1 MVWQITKSFLIFL
14 LILTGF
20 ILILLLPREKEV
32 VVFSVHHVETKYP
45 FSFELY
51 KERIDDFIHHFQ
63 TEKGFGTVERT
74 GIPIKDEVKEMLG
87 RSIKIVIPS
96 FIISVS
102 LGILFGVVRF
112 YNRSRKLGKIQAT
125 LSWFFS
131 SIPDF
136 FLYIAIQYMFIKL
149 IRVGFPHFNLYGS
162 DQWYSF
168 ILPLCAVSLFPFIHM
183 SNFTTA
189 ALENEMGQEYL
200 RTVYAKGLDKTK
212 ALVHMLWNCW
222 STLLNQTQ
230 LVMLYILSSLPII
243 EKLSGYNGAGYQLL
257 QSILENEEARA
268 LAYMLPFL
276 GFMFAA
282 MVLTQIL
289 KNVLVPKEAR
299 GM

>member
-1 MVWQITKSFLIFL
+1 MVWQITKSLLVFL

-20 ILILLLPREKEV
+20 ILLLLLPREKEV
-32 VVFSVHHVETKYP
+32 IVFSAHHIETRYP
-45 FSFELY
+45 FSFALY
-51 KERIDDFIHHFQ
+51 KDRIDGFIDYFQ

-74 GIPIKDEVKEMLG
+74 GVPIKDEVKEMLG
-87 RSIKIVIPS
+87 RSMKIVIPA
-96 FIISVS
+96 FILSVS
-102 LGILFGVVRF
+102 LGMLFGVIRF
-112 YNRSRKLGKIQAT
+112 YHRSRKRGKIQAA
-125 LSWFFS
+125 LSWIFS

-149 IRVGFPHFNLYGS
+149 ISLGFPHFNLYGS
-162 DQWYSF
+162 DHWYSF
-168 ILPLCAVSLFPFIHM
+168 ILPLFAVSLFPFIHM

-200 RTVYAKGLDKTK
+200 RTAYAKGLGTSK

-276 GFMFAA
+276 GFMFTAI
-282 MVLTQIL
+282 VLAQVL

-299 GM
+299 GI